1 MGNVFFFDWEVRLI
15 EALQSVTGSI
25 LSAIAVFFTMLGEE
39 YLIIVVLGL
48 IYWCFNKELGRKVS
62 LALSGT
68 MIFGTLIKGV
78 ALRRRPYMDNPNVK
92 CIRAAHS
99 DGDIMSPVDQGFS
112 MPSLHASMSV
122 AVYGTL
128 AYRIKKTVFVIL
140 GIFLPL
146 FIGISRVYLGVH
158 YPTDVM
164 LGWGLGIIMVFA
176 LGAVENRFG
185 YKISFTAILLIG
197 SAGFFFCRDNEFWS
211 SWGLTLGLLL
221 GFIYEEKFVG
231 FEPAKKWWSFILRP
245 VLGVVVFALV
255 SAVFKIPEKAIS
267 AEMPALIFRLVRY
280 AVSTFAIIGL
290 YPHLFKKIK
299 I

>member
-1 MGNVFFFDWEVRLI
+1 MGNVFFFDWELRLM
-15 EALQSVTGSI
+15 EAIQSVAGGFLT
-25 LSAIAVFFTMLGEE
+25 AVASFFSMLGEE

-48 IYWCFNKELGRKVS
+48 IYWCFNKDLGRKVS

-68 MIFGTLIKGV
+68 MICGTIIKGI
-78 ALRRRPYMDNPNVK
+78 AMRRRPYMDNKTIK
-92 CIRAAHS
+92 CIRAAHPE
-99 DGDIMSPVDQGFS
+99 DDVMSPVAQGFS

-128 AYRIKKTVFVIL
+128 AYRIKKLLFILL

-146 FIGISRVYLGVH
+146 FIGVSRVYLGVH
-158 YPTDVM
+158 YPTDVL
-164 LGWGLGIIMVFA
+164 LGWITGIIMVFV
-176 LGAVENRFG
+176 LGAAENKFG
-185 YKISFTAILLIG
+185 YKAVFTGVLLIG
-197 SAGFFFCRDNEFWS
+197 SAGFFFCRDNEFFS

-231 FEPAKKWWSFILRP
+231 FEPAKKWWSYILRP
-245 VLGVVVFALV
+245 VLGVVIFAVV
-255 SAVFKIPEKAIS
+255 SAALKIPAKAITS
-267 AEMPALIFRLVRY
+267 EMLSLVYRLVRY